1 MSNVVAKE
9 EILNVLNDAI
19 YQHDLRMIAKL
30 IRLSEVQ
37 QILYAYLDD
46 MGLTIND
53 WEQISLLAQDVDDMV
68 LTINDWEQISLLAQD
83 VDDDNYSSYTALA
96 FAYILAQEQNAVSQE
111 KLEDFREEMK
121 MFREDTKYGYNDV
134 MEIALWMNNGSRFQ
148 EMLKTQGKDLACLY
162 IVKMMK
168 QQGASSQQ
176 QNDFYF
182 NRDITVLNNY
192 QVPKFF
198 VKHL

>member
-1 MSNVVAKE
+1 MSNIVEKE

-19 YQHDLRMIAKL
+19 YQHDLRMIAQL

-53 WEQISLLAQDVDDMV
+53 WEQISLFAQD
-68 LTINDWEQISLLAQD
+68 I
-83 VDDDNYSSYTALA
+83 DDDNYSAYTALA
-96 FAYILAQEQNAVSQE
+96 FSYILAQEQGVVSQE
-111 KLEDFREEMK
+111 QLEDFREEMK

-134 MEIALWMNNGSRFQ
+134 MEIALWLNNGSRFQ
-148 EMLKTQGKDLACLY
+148 EMLKTQGKDLACLH

-168 QQGASSQQ
+168 KQGASSEQ

-182 NRDITVLNNY
+182 NRDINILNEY

-198 VKHL
+198 IQNL

>member
-1 MSNVVAKE
+1 MPNIVAKE

-19 YQHDLRMIAKL
+19 SQHDFRMIAQL
-30 IRLSEVQ
+30 IHLSEVQ
-37 QILYAYLDD
+37 QILYAYL
-46 MGLTIND
+46 
-53 WEQISLLAQDVDDMV
+53 EDMV